1 MAEAKTHFIVNAL
14 PDNVE
19 PLARDRLSR
28 SAQFVQDQEKLRQCV
43 YILKNQYE
51 EAKLSPR
58 LLRLVTKMVLAERY
72 PERWKAIY
80 KQIGGVAG
88 GQLVLN
94 VQLPEH
100 IMNNQQVFTNL
111 RNIYYSMG
119 QKRCNP
125 DRMNE
130 FMQLL
135 VNHMTTGNMGNVI
148 KKLRNRRRSLITKIL
163 EILDGE
169 AIDGIVGEY
178 IPSE

>member
-28 SAQFVQDQEKLRQCV
+28 SAQFVQDQGKLRQCV
-43 YILKNQYE
+43 DILKDQYD

-72 PERWKAIY
+72 GDRWKAIY
-80 KQIGGVAG
+80 KQIGGAAG

-100 IMNNQQVFTNL
+100 IMNNPLVFTNL

-125 DRMNE
+125 DRMND
-130 FMQLL
+130 FMRGL
-135 VNHMTTGNMGNVI
+135 VNRMTIDNMQNVI
-148 KKLRNRRRSLITKIL
+148 KQLRNSRRSLITKIL
-163 EILDGE
+163 DGE
-169 AIDGIVGEY
+169 AIEVIVNEY

>member
-28 SAQFVQDQEKLRQCV
+28 SAQFVQDQNRLRQCV
-43 YILKNQYE
+43 HILKNQYE

-72 PERWKAIY
+72 QDDWKAIY
-80 KQIGGVAG
+80 KQIGGAAG

-94 VQLPEH
+94 VRLPEH
-100 IMNNQQVFTNL
+100 IMNNPQVFTNL
-111 RNIYYSMG
+111 KNIYYSMG

-125 DRMNE
+125 DRMND
-130 FMQLL
+130 FMQRL
-135 VNHMTTGNMGNVI
+135 VNHMTSDNMQNVI
-148 KKLRNRRRSLITKIL
+148 KQLRNSRRGLITK
-163 EILDGE
+163 ILDGE
-169 AIDGIVGEY
+169 AIEVIVNEY

>member
-28 SAQFVQDQEKLRQCV
+28 SAQFVQDQNQLRRCV
-43 YILKNQYE
+43 DILKNQYD
-51 EAKLSPR
+51 EALLSPR

-72 PERWKAIY
+72 GDTWKAIY
-80 KQIGGVAG
+80 KQIGGAAG

-94 VQLPEH
+94 VQLPDH
-100 IMNNQQVFTNL
+100 IMNNPLVFKKLT
-111 RNIYYSMG
+111 NIYHSMG
-119 QKRCNP
+119 QKGCNP

-130 FMQLL
+130 FMQRL
-135 VNHMTTGNMGNVI
+135 VNHMTIVNMQNVI
-148 KKLRNRRRSLITKIL
+148 KNLNNRRRSLITKIL
-163 EILDGE
+163 NGE

-178 IPSE
+178 IPSA